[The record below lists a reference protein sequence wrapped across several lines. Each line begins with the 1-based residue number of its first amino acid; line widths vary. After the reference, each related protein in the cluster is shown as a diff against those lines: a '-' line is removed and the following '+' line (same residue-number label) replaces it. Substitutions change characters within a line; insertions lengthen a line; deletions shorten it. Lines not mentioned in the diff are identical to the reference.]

1 MEIAKR
7 YGKIYTQGDKLGLRL
22 VWEEIITAD
31 GKKLKLNDEHIKEL
45 VAKGK
50 RQNNKLCFADITDMI
65 AALENFTPKDYEK
78 VMAAVNKASIELVD
92 KLSKEDL
99 EAAQAPL
106 PKQES
111 TKVQTKTSPST
122 AAKQAIVAEAKAV
135 NPIES
140 MPLAA
145 ADTADEPTAEEL
157 NNIIIDSVETDTEAI
172 IEEAELEDYQQHEDR
187 EEDEEENEDGYY
199 AEESFVSTYTDDPIR
214 MYLKEIGN
222 FTLIS
227 SEDEV
232 KLAKRI
238 NKGRAA
244 QLITKGKDCPENS
257 IDYNKW
263 SDAEVIKKFN
273 DDIKKEKE
281 ITGQRSIAKLL
292 SRMKRRK
299 KAGNPYS
306 LEEYKKAAARLTKA
320 EHKRL
325 LKFAQD
331 DNCYIEGMEEVD
343 VDNYDILK
351 EVAYLFQI
359 KALMEQIEQRHI
371 ENIGGF
377 TVAESK
383 ALYKKLL
390 MHIERQG
397 EDAKHKLSESNLRL
411 VASIAKRFIGR
422 GLPFLDLIQE
432 GNIGLMK
439 AVDRFDFTR
448 GFKFSTYATWWIR
461 QAISR
466 ALADHARTIRIPVH
480 MVDTINKFNK
490 IKKEL
495 TISLGRE
502 PKLKEI
508 AEAMEISYQKAVE
521 IEEYSH
527 DATSLD
533 VSVNEDG
540 DTSMGDLIGDDKAI
554 SPEAAAAQTMLRQHI
569 EEALSELKPK
579 EQEVL
584 RLRFG
589 LNDGR
594 ERTLDEIGKQFGVTR
609 ERIRQIEAKALKK
622 LRSPKHKNKLQGYDL
637 Q

>member
-1 MEIAKR
+1 MSDTHNRDEFDRNQFAGI
-7 YGKIYTQGDKLGLRL
+7 G
-22 VWEEIITAD
+22 EEIITAVE
-31 GKKLKLNDEHIKEL
+31 KKVKLWESHIKALIE
-45 VAKGK
+45 KGT

-65 AALENFTPKDYEK
+65 ATLENFTPKDYEK
-78 VMAAVNKASIELVD
+78 VMAAVTKAHIELVD
-92 KLSKEDL
+92 KLAKEDL
-99 EAAQAPL
+99 QEVKPKDVKVEAA
-106 PKQES
+106 PKP
-111 TKVQTKTSPST
+111 VTKTAPV
-122 AAKQAIVAEAKAV
+122 KKEVAEEALAKVVPVSLDA
-135 NPIES
+135 S
-140 MPLAA
+140 
-145 ADTADEPTAEEL
+145 DEPTAEEL
-157 NNIIIDSVETDTEAI
+157 SSIVVSNDGTDDEDIIEAI
-172 IEEAELEDYQQHEDR
+172 EEGDYQAKELQD
-187 EEDEEENEDGYY
+187 EDEGEDGEDFGYY
-199 AEESFVSTYTDDPIR
+199 ADEGIATTYTDDPIR

-222 FTLIS
+222 FTLVS

-244 QLITKGKDCPENS
+244 VMILKGESCPENS
-257 IDYNKW
+257 IDYSKW
-263 SDAEVIKKFN
+263 PDEKVIKKFN
-273 DDIKKEKE
+273 DDIRKEKE

-292 SRMKRRK
+292 SRMKRRMA
-299 KAGNPYS
+299 AGNPYS

-325 LKFAQD
+325 LKFAHD

-343 VDNYDILK
+343 VDNNDIMK

-359 KALMEQIEQRHI
+359 KALMEEIELRKI
-371 ENIGGF
+371 EDIGGF
-377 TVAESK
+377 TVPESK

-390 MHIERQG
+390 THIERQG
-397 EDAKHKLSESNLRL
+397 EDAKHRLSESNLRL
-411 VASIAKRFIGR
+411 VASIAKRFVGR

-439 AVDRFDFTR
+439 AVERFDFTR

-490 IKKEL
+490 IRKEL
-495 TISLGRE
+495 TATLGRE

-508 AEAMEISYQKAVE
+508 AAAMEIPYQKAVE
-521 IEEYSH
+521 IEEYSR
-527 DATSLD
+527 DTTSLD
-533 VSVNEDG
+533 ISVNDEG

-554 SPEAAAAQTMLRQHI
+554 SPEAAAAQAMLRQHI
-569 EEALSELKPK
+569 EEALEELNPK

-594 ERTLDEIGKQFGVTR
+594 ERTLDEIGKKFGVTR

-622 LRSPKHKNKLQGYDL
+622 LRSPKHRKKLQGYDL

>member
-1 MEIAKR
+1 M
-7 YGKIYTQGDKLGLRL
+7 
-22 VWEEIITAD
+22 ITAD
-31 GKKLKLNDEHIKEL
+31 SKKVKLNDDHVKALLE
-45 VAKGK
+45 KGK
-50 RQNNKLCFADITDMI
+50 QQNNKLCFADVTDMI
-65 AALENFTPKDYEK
+65 ATLADFSPKDYEK
-78 VMAAVNKASIELVD
+78 VMQAINKAHIELVD
-92 KLSKEDL
+92 KLPE
-99 EAAQAPL
+99 
-106 PKQES
+106 
-111 TKVQTKTSPST
+111 
-122 AAKQAIVAEAKAV
+122 
-135 NPIES
+135 
-140 MPLAA
+140 
-145 ADTADEPTAEEL
+145 DEPTAEDL
-157 NNIIIDSVETDTEAI
+157 NSMLLPTDEPDTEVMLEDEVALDDYH
-172 IEEAELEDYQQHEDR
+172 EAEEHH
-187 EEDEEENEDGYY
+187 DEEEEADADGLGYY
-199 AEESFVSTYTDDPIR
+199 SDEGIVSTYTDDPIR

-244 QLITKGKDCPENS
+244 VLIMQGEPSSEGE
-257 IDYNKW
+257 IDYSEW
-263 SDAEVIKKFN
+263 SDEEIIKKFN
-273 DDIKKEKE
+273 DDIRKEKE

-292 SRMKRRK
+292 SRLKRRK
-299 KAGNPYS
+299 AAGNPYS

-320 EHKRL
+320 EHRRL

-343 VDNYDILK
+343 VDNNDIGK
-351 EVAYLFQI
+351 EVAYLYQI
-359 KALMEQIEQRHI
+359 GALFDEIKLREIED
-371 ENIGGF
+371 IGGF
-377 TVAESK
+377 TVAESE

-390 MHIERQG
+390 THIEKQG
-397 EDAKHKLSESNLRL
+397 QDAKHRLSESNLRL
-411 VASIAKRFIGR
+411 VASIAKRFVGR

-432 GNIGLMK
+432 GNMGLMK
-439 AVDRFDFTR
+439 AVDRFDFTK

-480 MVDTINKFNK
+480 MVETINKFNK
-490 IKKEL
+490 VRKEL
-495 TISLGRE
+495 TTSLGRE

-508 AEAMEISYQKAVE
+508 AEAMEIPYQKAVE

-527 DATSLD
+527 DTTSLD
-533 VSVNEDG
+533 ISVNEDG
-540 DTSMGDLIGDDKAI
+540 DTSMGELIGDDKAI
-554 SPEAAAAQTMLRQHI
+554 SPEAAAAQSMLREHI
-569 EEALSELKPK
+569 EEALRELSPK
-579 EQEVL
+579 EQDVL

-622 LRSPKHKNKLQGYDL
+622 LRTPKHRKKLQGYDL

>member
-1 MEIAKR
+1 MSDTHNRDEFDRNQFAGI
-7 YGKIYTQGDKLGLRL
+7 G
-22 VWEEIITAD
+22 EEIITAVE
-31 GKKLKLNDEHIKEL
+31 KKVKLCESHIKALIE
-45 VAKGK
+45 KGT

-65 AALENFTPKDYEK
+65 ATLENFTPKDYEK
-78 VMAAVNKASIELVD
+78 VMAAVTKAHIELVD
-92 KLSKEDL
+92 KLAKEDL
-99 EAAQAPL
+99 QEVKPKNVKVEAAPKPVTKTAPVKKEVAEEAL
-106 PKQES
+106 
-111 TKVQTKTSPST
+111 TKVVPVSLDAS
-122 AAKQAIVAEAKAV
+122 
-135 NPIES
+135 
-140 MPLAA
+140 
-145 ADTADEPTAEEL
+145 DEPTAEEL
-157 NNIIIDSVETDTEAI
+157 SSIVVSNDGTDDEDIIEAI
-172 IEEAELEDYQQHEDR
+172 EEGDYQAKELQD
-187 EEDEEENEDGYY
+187 EDEGEDGEDFGYY
-199 AEESFVSTYTDDPIR
+199 ADEGIATTYTDDPIR

-222 FTLIS
+222 FTLVS

-244 QLITKGKDCPENS
+244 VMILKGESCPENS
-257 IDYNKW
+257 IDYSKW
-263 SDAEVIKKFN
+263 PDEKVIKKFN
-273 DDIKKEKE
+273 DDIRKEKE

-292 SRMKRRK
+292 SRMKRRMA
-299 KAGNPYS
+299 AGNPYS

-325 LKFAQD
+325 LKFAHD

-343 VDNYDILK
+343 VDNNDIMK

-359 KALMEQIEQRHI
+359 KALMEEIELRKI
-371 ENIGGF
+371 EDIGGF
-377 TVAESK
+377 TVPESK

-390 MHIERQG
+390 THIERQG
-397 EDAKHKLSESNLRL
+397 EDAKHRLSESNLRR
-411 VASIAKRFIGR
+411 VASIAKRFVGG
-422 GLPFLDLIQE
+422 GLPCLELIQE

-439 AVDRFDFTR
+439 AVERFDFTR

-490 IKKEL
+490 IRKEL
-495 TISLGRE
+495 TATLGRE

-508 AEAMEISYQKAVE
+508 ATAMEIPYQKAVE
-521 IEEYSH
+521 IEEYSR
-527 DATSLD
+527 DTTSLD
-533 VSVNEDG
+533 ISVNDEG

-554 SPEAAAAQTMLRQHI
+554 SPEAAAAQAMLRQHI
-569 EEALSELKPK
+569 EEALEELNPK

-594 ERTLDEIGKQFGVTR
+594 ERTLDEIGKKFGVTR

-622 LRSPKHKNKLQGYDL
+622 LRSPKHRKKLQGYDL

>member
-1 MEIAKR
+1 MM
-7 YGKIYTQGDKLGLRL
+7 KLIRG
-22 VWEEIITAD
+22 EIITAES
-31 GKKLKLNDEHIKEL
+31 KKVKLSDEHIKKLLE
-45 VAKGK
+45 KGK
-50 RQNNKLCFADITDMI
+50 QQNNKLCFADVTDMI
-65 AALENFTPKDYEK
+65 AGLADFSTKDYDK
-78 VMAAVNKASIELVD
+78 VMLAINKARIELVD
-92 KLSKEDL
+92 KL
-99 EAAQAPL
+99 
-106 PKQES
+106 
-111 TKVQTKTSPST
+111 
-122 AAKQAIVAEAKAV
+122 AE
-135 NPIES
+135 
-140 MPLAA
+140 
-145 ADTADEPTAEEL
+145 DEPTAEDL
-157 NNIIIDSVETDTEAI
+157 NSMLLHTEETDADVM
-172 IEEAELEDYQQHEDR
+172 LEDEAALEEYHQEA
-187 EEDEEENEDGYY
+187 EDEETDSLGYY
-199 AEESFVSTYTDDPIR
+199 ADEGIVSTYTDDPIR

-244 QLITKGKDCPENS
+244 VLIMQGEPSPEED
-257 IDYNKW
+257 IDYSEW
-263 SDAEVIKKFN
+263 SDEEIIKKFN
-273 DDIKKEKE
+273 DDIRKEKE

-299 KAGNPYS
+299 AAGNPYS

-320 EHKRL
+320 EHRRL

-343 VDNYDILK
+343 VDNNDIGK
-351 EVAYLFQI
+351 EVAYLYQI
-359 KALMEQIEQRHI
+359 AALFDEIKLREI
-371 ENIGGF
+371 KDIGGF
-377 TVAESK
+377 TVAESQ

-390 MHIERQG
+390 SHIDKQG
-397 EDAKHKLSESNLRL
+397 QDAKHRLSESNLRL
-411 VASIAKRFIGR
+411 VASIAKRFVGR

-432 GNIGLMK
+432 GNMGLMK
-439 AVDRFDFTR
+439 AVDRFDFTK

-480 MVDTINKFNK
+480 MVETINKFNK
-490 IKKEL
+490 VRKEL
-495 TISLGRE
+495 TTTLGRE

-508 AEAMEISYQKAVE
+508 AEAMEIPYQKAVE

-527 DATSLD
+527 DTTSLD
-533 VSVNEDG
+533 ISVNEDG
-540 DTSMGDLIGDDKAI
+540 DTSMGELIGDDKAI
-554 SPEAAAAQTMLRQHI
+554 SPEAAAAQSMLREHI
-569 EEALSELKPK
+569 EEALSELSQK
-579 EQEVL
+579 EQDVL

-622 LRSPKHKNKLQGYDL
+622 LRSPKHRKKLQGYDL

>member
-1 MEIAKR
+1 MSDTHNRDEFDRNQFAGI
-7 YGKIYTQGDKLGLRL
+7 G
-22 VWEEIITAD
+22 EEIITAVE
-31 GKKLKLNDEHIKEL
+31 KKVKLCESHIKALIE
-45 VAKGK
+45 KGT

-65 AALENFTPKDYEK
+65 ATLENFTPKDYEK
-78 VMAAVNKASIELVD
+78 VMAAVTKAHIELVD
-92 KLSKEDL
+92 KLAKEDL
-99 EAAQAPL
+99 QEVKPKDVKVEAAPKLVTKTAPVKKEVAEEAL
-106 PKQES
+106 
-111 TKVQTKTSPST
+111 TKV
-122 AAKQAIVAEAKAV
+122 
-135 NPIES
+135 
-140 MPLAA
+140 MPVSLDAS
-145 ADTADEPTAEEL
+145 DEPTAEEL
-157 NNIIIDSVETDTEAI
+157 SSIVVSNDGTDDEDIIEAI
-172 IEEAELEDYQQHEDR
+172 EEGDYQAKELQD
-187 EEDEEENEDGYY
+187 EDEGEDGEDFGYY
-199 AEESFVSTYTDDPIR
+199 ADEGIATTYTDDPIR

-222 FTLIS
+222 FTLVS

-244 QLITKGKDCPENS
+244 VMILKGESCPENS
-257 IDYNKW
+257 IDYSKW
-263 SDAEVIKKFN
+263 PDEKVIKKFN
-273 DDIKKEKE
+273 DDIRKEKE

-292 SRMKRRK
+292 SRMKRRMA
-299 KAGNPYS
+299 AGNPYS

-325 LKFAQD
+325 LKFAHD

-343 VDNYDILK
+343 VDNNDIMK

-359 KALMEQIEQRHI
+359 KALMEEIELRKI
-371 ENIGGF
+371 EDIGGF
-377 TVAESK
+377 TVPESK

-390 MHIERQG
+390 THIERQG
-397 EDAKHKLSESNLRL
+397 EDAKHRLSESNLRL
-411 VASIAKRFIGR
+411 VASIAKRFVGR

-439 AVDRFDFTR
+439 AVERFDFTR

-490 IKKEL
+490 IRKEL
-495 TISLGRE
+495 TATLGRE

-508 AEAMEISYQKAVE
+508 AAAMEIPYQKAVE
-521 IEEYSH
+521 IEEYSR
-527 DATSLD
+527 DTTSLD
-533 VSVNEDG
+533 ISVNDEG

-554 SPEAAAAQTMLRQHI
+554 SPEAAAAQAMLRQHI
-569 EEALSELKPK
+569 EEALEELNPK

-594 ERTLDEIGKQFGVTR
+594 ERTLDEIGKKFGVTR

-622 LRSPKHKNKLQGYDL
+622 LRSPKHRKKLQGYDL

>member
-1 MEIAKR
+1 MSDTHNRDEFDRNQFAGI
-7 YGKIYTQGDKLGLRL
+7 G
-22 VWEEIITAD
+22 EEIITAVE
-31 GKKLKLNDEHIKEL
+31 KKVKLCESHIKALIE
-45 VAKGK
+45 KGT

-65 AALENFTPKDYEK
+65 ATLENFTPKDYEK
-78 VMAAVNKASIELVD
+78 VMAAVTKAHIELVD
-92 KLSKEDL
+92 KLAKEDL
-99 EAAQAPL
+99 QEVKPKEVKVEAAPKPVTKTAPVKKEVAEEAL
-106 PKQES
+106 
-111 TKVQTKTSPST
+111 TKVVPVSLDAS
-122 AAKQAIVAEAKAV
+122 
-135 NPIES
+135 
-140 MPLAA
+140 
-145 ADTADEPTAEEL
+145 DEPTAEEL
-157 NNIIIDSVETDTEAI
+157 SSIVVSNDGTDDEDIIEAI
-172 IEEAELEDYQQHEDR
+172 EEGDYQAKELQD
-187 EEDEEENEDGYY
+187 EDEGEDGEDFGYY
-199 AEESFVSTYTDDPIR
+199 ADEGIATTYTDDPIR

-222 FTLIS
+222 FTLVS

-244 QLITKGKDCPENS
+244 VMILKGESCPENS
-257 IDYNKW
+257 IDYSKW
-263 SDAEVIKKFN
+263 PDEKVIKKFN
-273 DDIKKEKE
+273 DDIRKEKE

-292 SRMKRRK
+292 SRMKRRMA
-299 KAGNPYS
+299 AGNPYS

-325 LKFAQD
+325 LKFAHD

-343 VDNYDILK
+343 VDNNDIMK

-359 KALMEQIEQRHI
+359 KALMEEIELRKI
-371 ENIGGF
+371 EDIGGF
-377 TVAESK
+377 TVPESK

-390 MHIERQG
+390 THIERQG
-397 EDAKHKLSESNLRL
+397 EDAKHRLSESNLRL
-411 VASIAKRFIGR
+411 VASIAKRFVGR

-439 AVDRFDFTR
+439 AVERFDFTR

-490 IKKEL
+490 IRKEL
-495 TISLGRE
+495 TATLGRE

-508 AEAMEISYQKAVE
+508 AAAMEIPYQKAVE
-521 IEEYSH
+521 IEEYSR
-527 DATSLD
+527 DTTSLD
-533 VSVNEDG
+533 ISVNDEG

-554 SPEAAAAQTMLRQHI
+554 SPEAAAAQAMLRQHI
-569 EEALSELKPK
+569 EEALSELNPK

-594 ERTLDEIGKQFGVTR
+594 ERTLDEIGKKFGVTR

-622 LRSPKHKNKLQGYDL
+622 LRSPKHRKKLQGYDL

>member
-1 MEIAKR
+1 MSDTHNRDEFDRNQFAGI
-7 YGKIYTQGDKLGLRL
+7 G
-22 VWEEIITAD
+22 EEIITAVE
-31 GKKLKLNDEHIKEL
+31 KKVKLCESHIKALIE
-45 VAKGK
+45 KGT

-65 AALENFTPKDYEK
+65 ATLENFTPKDYEK
-78 VMAAVNKASIELVD
+78 VMAAVTKAHIELVD
-92 KLSKEDL
+92 KLAKEDL
-99 EAAQAPL
+99 QEVKPKNVKVEAAPKPVTKTAPVKKEVAEEAL
-106 PKQES
+106 
-111 TKVQTKTSPST
+111 TKV
-122 AAKQAIVAEAKAV
+122 
-135 NPIES
+135 
-140 MPLAA
+140 MPVSLDAS
-145 ADTADEPTAEEL
+145 DEPTAEEL
-157 NNIIIDSVETDTEAI
+157 SSIVVSNDGTDDEDIIEAI
-172 IEEAELEDYQQHEDR
+172 EEGDYQAKELQD
-187 EEDEEENEDGYY
+187 EDEGEDGEDFGYY
-199 AEESFVSTYTDDPIR
+199 ADEGIATTYTDDPIR

-222 FTLIS
+222 FTLVS

-244 QLITKGKDCPENS
+244 VMILKGESCPENS
-257 IDYNKW
+257 IDYSKW
-263 SDAEVIKKFN
+263 PDEKVIKKFN
-273 DDIKKEKE
+273 DDIRKEKE

-292 SRMKRRK
+292 SRMKRRMA
-299 KAGNPYS
+299 AGNPYS

-325 LKFAQD
+325 LKFAHD

-343 VDNYDILK
+343 VDNNDIMK

-359 KALMEQIEQRHI
+359 KALMEEIELRKI
-371 ENIGGF
+371 EDIGGF
-377 TVAESK
+377 TVPESK

-390 MHIERQG
+390 THIERQG
-397 EDAKHKLSESNLRL
+397 EDAKHRLSESNLRL
-411 VASIAKRFIGR
+411 VASIAKRFVGR

-439 AVDRFDFTR
+439 AVERFDFTR

-490 IKKEL
+490 IRKEL
-495 TISLGRE
+495 TATLGRE

-508 AEAMEISYQKAVE
+508 AAAMEIPYQKAVE
-521 IEEYSH
+521 IEEYSR
-527 DATSLD
+527 DTTSLD
-533 VSVNEDG
+533 ISVNDEG

-554 SPEAAAAQTMLRQHI
+554 SPEAAAAQAMLRQHI
-569 EEALSELKPK
+569 EEALEELNPK

-594 ERTLDEIGKQFGVTR
+594 ERTLDEIGKKFGVTR

-622 LRSPKHKNKLQGYDL
+622 LRSPKHRKKLQGYDL

>member
-1 MEIAKR
+1 
-7 YGKIYTQGDKLGLRL
+7 
-22 VWEEIITAD
+22 
-31 GKKLKLNDEHIKEL
+31 
-45 VAKGK
+45 
-50 RQNNKLCFADITDMI
+50 MI
-65 AALENFTPKDYEK
+65 AGLEDFSPKDYEK
-78 VMAAVNKASIELVD
+78 VMAAVNKAKIELVD

-99 EAAQAPL
+99 EASNPEPKKVKKDASKTAPAKTTTNEATEKATSAKETAVPINPL
-106 PKQES
+106 PAS
-111 TKVQTKTSPST
+111 NM
-122 AAKQAIVAEAKAV
+122 EA
-135 NPIES
+135 S
-140 MPLAA
+140 
-145 ADTADEPTAEEL
+145 DEPTAEEL
-157 NNIIIDSVETDTEAI
+157 NSIVVNNDEPDAEDI
-172 IEEAELEDYQQHEDR
+172 IEEEVHLEDYQEDEPR
-187 EEDEEENEDGYY
+187 KDYDNEEDDSFGYY
-199 AEESFVSTYTDDPIR
+199 SDDGIANTYSDDPIR

-244 QLITKGKDCPENS
+244 VLIIKGENCPDDA
-257 IDYNKW
+257 IDYTKW
-263 SDAEVIKKFN
+263 SNAEVIKKFN
-273 DDIKKEKE
+273 DDIRKEKE

-292 SRMKRRK
+292 SRMRRRK
-299 KAGNPYS
+299 NAGNPYS

-320 EHKRL
+320 EHRRL

-343 VDNYDILK
+343 VDNYDIVK

-359 KALMEQIEQRHI
+359 KALFAEIERRKI
-371 ENIGGF
+371 VDIGGF
-377 TVAESK
+377 TVEESR

-390 MHIERQG
+390 SHIEKQG
-397 EDAKHKLSESNLRL
+397 QDAKHKLSESNLRL
-411 VASIAKRFIGR
+411 VASIAKRFVGR

-480 MVDTINKFNK
+480 MVETINKFNK
-490 IKKEL
+490 IRKEL

-508 AEAMEISYQKAVE
+508 ATAMEIPYQKAVE

-527 DATSLD
+527 DTTSLD
-533 VSVNEDG
+533 ISVNDEG

-554 SPEAAAAQTMLRQHI
+554 SPEAAAAQSMLREHI
-569 EEALSELKPK
+569 EEALQDLKPK

-594 ERTLDEIGKQFGVTR
+594 DRTLDEIGKQFGVTR

-622 LRSPKHKNKLQGYDL
+622 LRSPKHRKKLQGYDID
-637 Q
+637 

>member
-1 MEIAKR
+1 M
-7 YGKIYTQGDKLGLRL
+7 KLIRG
-22 VWEEIITAD
+22 EIITAES
-31 GKKLKLNDEHIKEL
+31 KKVKLSDEHIKKLLE
-45 VAKGK
+45 KGK
-50 RQNNKLCFADITDMI
+50 QQNNKLCFADVTDMI
-65 AALENFTPKDYEK
+65 AGLADFSTKDYDK
-78 VMAAVNKASIELVD
+78 VMLAINKARIELVD
-92 KLSKEDL
+92 KL
-99 EAAQAPL
+99 
-106 PKQES
+106 
-111 TKVQTKTSPST
+111 
-122 AAKQAIVAEAKAV
+122 AE
-135 NPIES
+135 
-140 MPLAA
+140 
-145 ADTADEPTAEEL
+145 DEPTAEDL
-157 NNIIIDSVETDTEAI
+157 NSMLLHTEETDADVM
-172 IEEAELEDYQQHEDR
+172 LEDESALEEYHQEA
-187 EEDEEENEDGYY
+187 EDEETDSLGYY
-199 AEESFVSTYTDDPIR
+199 ADEGIVSTYTDDPIR

-244 QLITKGKDCPENS
+244 VRIMQGEPSPEED
-257 IDYNKW
+257 IDYSEW
-263 SDAEVIKKFN
+263 SDEEIIKKFN
-273 DDIKKEKE
+273 DDIRKEKE

-299 KAGNPYS
+299 AAGNPYS

-320 EHKRL
+320 EHRRL

-343 VDNYDILK
+343 VDNNDIGK
-351 EVAYLFQI
+351 EVAYLYQI
-359 KALMEQIEQRHI
+359 AALFDEIKLREI
-371 ENIGGF
+371 KDIGGF
-377 TVAESK
+377 TVAESQ

-390 MHIERQG
+390 SHIDKQG
-397 EDAKHKLSESNLRL
+397 QDAKHRLSESNLRL
-411 VASIAKRFIGR
+411 VASIAKRFVGR

-432 GNIGLMK
+432 GNMGLMK
-439 AVDRFDFTR
+439 AVDRFDFTK

-480 MVDTINKFNK
+480 MVETINKFNK
-490 IKKEL
+490 VRKEL
-495 TISLGRE
+495 TTTLGRE

-508 AEAMEISYQKAVE
+508 AEAMEIPYQKAVE

-527 DATSLD
+527 DTTSLD
-533 VSVNEDG
+533 ISVNEDG
-540 DTSMGDLIGDDKAI
+540 DTSMGELIGDDKAI
-554 SPEAAAAQTMLRQHI
+554 SPEDAAAQSMLREHI
-569 EEALSELKPK
+569 EEALSELSQK
-579 EQEVL
+579 EQDVL

-622 LRSPKHKNKLQGYDL
+622 LRSPKHRKKLQGYDL

>member
-1 MEIAKR
+1 
-7 YGKIYTQGDKLGLRL
+7 
-22 VWEEIITAD
+22 
-31 GKKLKLNDEHIKEL
+31 
-45 VAKGK
+45 
-50 RQNNKLCFADITDMI
+50 MI
-65 AALENFTPKDYEK
+65 AGLEDFSPKDYEK
-78 VMAAVNKASIELVD
+78 VMAAVNKAKIELVD

-99 EAAQAPL
+99 EASNPEPKKVKRDASKTAPAKTTTNKATEKATPAKETAVPVNPL
-106 PKQES
+106 PAS
-111 TKVQTKTSPST
+111 NM
-122 AAKQAIVAEAKAV
+122 EA
-135 NPIES
+135 S
-140 MPLAA
+140 
-145 ADTADEPTAEEL
+145 DEPTAEEL
-157 NNIIIDSVETDTEAI
+157 NSIVVNNDEPDAEDI
-172 IEEAELEDYQQHEDR
+172 IEEEVHLEDYQEDEPR
-187 EEDEEENEDGYY
+187 KDYDNEEDDSFGYY
-199 AEESFVSTYTDDPIR
+199 SDDGIANTYSDDPIR

-244 QLITKGKDCPENS
+244 VLIIKGENCPDDA
-257 IDYNKW
+257 IDYTKW
-263 SDAEVIKKFN
+263 SNAEVIKKFN
-273 DDIKKEKE
+273 DDIRKEKE

-292 SRMKRRK
+292 SRMRRRK
-299 KAGNPYS
+299 NAGNPYS

-320 EHKRL
+320 EHRRL

-343 VDNYDILK
+343 VDNYDIVK

-359 KALMEQIEQRHI
+359 KALLAEIERRKI
-371 ENIGGF
+371 VDIGGF
-377 TVAESK
+377 TVEESR

-390 MHIERQG
+390 SHIEKQG
-397 EDAKHKLSESNLRL
+397 QDAKHKLSESNLRL
-411 VASIAKRFIGR
+411 VASIAKRFVGR

-480 MVDTINKFNK
+480 MVETINKFNK
-490 IKKEL
+490 IRKEL

-508 AEAMEISYQKAVE
+508 ATAMEIPYQKAVE

-527 DATSLD
+527 DTTSLD
-533 VSVNEDG
+533 ISVNDEG

-554 SPEAAAAQTMLRQHI
+554 SPEAAAAQSMLREHI
-569 EEALSELKPK
+569 EEALQDLKPK

-594 ERTLDEIGKQFGVTR
+594 DRTLDEIGKQFGVTR

-622 LRSPKHKNKLQGYDL
+622 LRSPKHRKKLQGYDID
-637 Q
+637 

>member
-1 MEIAKR
+1 MSDTHNRDEFDRNQFAGI
-7 YGKIYTQGDKLGLRL
+7 G
-22 VWEEIITAD
+22 EEIITAVE
-31 GKKLKLNDEHIKEL
+31 KKVKLCESHIKALIE
-45 VAKGK
+45 KGT

-65 AALENFTPKDYEK
+65 ATLENFTPKDYEK
-78 VMAAVNKASIELVD
+78 VMAAVTKAHIELVD
-92 KLSKEDL
+92 KLAKEDL
-99 EAAQAPL
+99 QEVKPKDVKVEAAPKPVTKTAPVKKEVAEEAL
-106 PKQES
+106 
-111 TKVQTKTSPST
+111 TKV
-122 AAKQAIVAEAKAV
+122 
-135 NPIES
+135 
-140 MPLAA
+140 MPVSLDAS
-145 ADTADEPTAEEL
+145 DEPTAEEL
-157 NNIIIDSVETDTEAI
+157 SSIVVSNDGTDDEDIIEAI
-172 IEEAELEDYQQHEDR
+172 EEGDYQAKELQD
-187 EEDEEENEDGYY
+187 EDEGEDGEDFGYY
-199 AEESFVSTYTDDPIR
+199 ADEGIATTYTDDPIR

-222 FTLIS
+222 FTLVS

-244 QLITKGKDCPENS
+244 VMILKGESCPENS
-257 IDYNKW
+257 IDYSKW
-263 SDAEVIKKFN
+263 PDEKVIKKFN
-273 DDIKKEKE
+273 DDIRKEKE

-292 SRMKRRK
+292 SRMKRRMA
-299 KAGNPYS
+299 AGNPYS

-325 LKFAQD
+325 LKFAHD

-343 VDNYDILK
+343 VDNNDIMK

-359 KALMEQIEQRHI
+359 KALMEEIELRKI
-371 ENIGGF
+371 EDIGGF
-377 TVAESK
+377 TVPESK

-390 MHIERQG
+390 THIERQG
-397 EDAKHKLSESNLRL
+397 EDAKHRLSESNLRL
-411 VASIAKRFIGR
+411 VASIAKRFVGR

-439 AVDRFDFTR
+439 AVERFDFTR

-490 IKKEL
+490 IRKEL
-495 TISLGRE
+495 TATLGRE

-508 AEAMEISYQKAVE
+508 AAAMEIPYQKAVE
-521 IEEYSH
+521 IEEYSR
-527 DATSLD
+527 DTTSLD
-533 VSVNEDG
+533 ISVNDEG

-554 SPEAAAAQTMLRQHI
+554 SPEAAAAQAMLRQHI
-569 EEALSELKPK
+569 EEALEELNPK

-594 ERTLDEIGKQFGVTR
+594 ERTLDEIGKKFGVTR

-622 LRSPKHKNKLQGYDL
+622 LRSPKHRKKLQGYDL

>member
-1 MEIAKR
+1 
-7 YGKIYTQGDKLGLRL
+7 
-22 VWEEIITAD
+22 
-31 GKKLKLNDEHIKEL
+31 
-45 VAKGK
+45 
-50 RQNNKLCFADITDMI
+50 MI
-65 AALENFTPKDYEK
+65 AGLEDFSPKDYEK
-78 VMAAVNKASIELVD
+78 VMAAVNKAKIELVD

-99 EAAQAPL
+99 EASNPEPKKVKKDASKTALAKATTNKATEKATPAKETAVPINPL
-106 PKQES
+106 PAS
-111 TKVQTKTSPST
+111 NL
-122 AAKQAIVAEAKAV
+122 EA
-135 NPIES
+135 S
-140 MPLAA
+140 
-145 ADTADEPTAEEL
+145 DEPTAEEL
-157 NNIIIDSVETDTEAI
+157 NSIVVNNDEPDAEDI
-172 IEEAELEDYQQHEDR
+172 IEEEVHLEDYQEDEPR
-187 EEDEEENEDGYY
+187 KDYDNEEDDSFGYY
-199 AEESFVSTYTDDPIR
+199 SDDGIANTYSDDPIR

-244 QLITKGKDCPENS
+244 VLIIKGENCPDDA
-257 IDYNKW
+257 IDYTKW
-263 SDAEVIKKFN
+263 SNAEVIKKFN
-273 DDIKKEKE
+273 DDIRKEKE

-292 SRMKRRK
+292 SRMRRRK
-299 KAGNPYS
+299 NAGNPYS

-320 EHKRL
+320 EHRRL

-343 VDNYDILK
+343 VDNYDIVK

-359 KALMEQIEQRHI
+359 KALLAEIERRKI
-371 ENIGGF
+371 VDIGGF
-377 TVAESK
+377 TVEESR

-390 MHIERQG
+390 SHIEKQG
-397 EDAKHKLSESNLRL
+397 QDAKHKLSESNLRL
-411 VASIAKRFIGR
+411 VASIAKRFVGR

-480 MVDTINKFNK
+480 MVETINKFNK
-490 IKKEL
+490 IRKEL

-508 AEAMEISYQKAVE
+508 ATAMEIPYQKAVE

-527 DATSLD
+527 DTTSLD
-533 VSVNEDG
+533 ISVNDEG

-554 SPEAAAAQTMLRQHI
+554 SPEAAAAQSMLREHI
-569 EEALSELKPK
+569 EEALQDLKPK

-594 ERTLDEIGKQFGVTR
+594 DRTLDEIGKQFGVTR

-622 LRSPKHKNKLQGYDL
+622 LRSPKHRKKLQGYDID
-637 Q
+637 

>member
-1 MEIAKR
+1 MSDTHNRDEFDRNQFAGI
-7 YGKIYTQGDKLGLRL
+7 G
-22 VWEEIITAD
+22 EEIITAVE
-31 GKKLKLNDEHIKEL
+31 KKVKLCESHIKALIE
-45 VAKGK
+45 KGT
-50 RQNNKLCFADITDMI
+50 RQNNKLCFADITDLI
-65 AALENFTPKDYEK
+65 ATLENFTPKDYEK
-78 VMAAVNKASIELVD
+78 VMAAVTKAHIELVD
-92 KLSKEDL
+92 KLAKEDL
-99 EAAQAPL
+99 QEVKPKNVKVEAAPKPVTKTAPVKKEVAEEAL
-106 PKQES
+106 
-111 TKVQTKTSPST
+111 TKVVPVSLDAS
-122 AAKQAIVAEAKAV
+122 
-135 NPIES
+135 
-140 MPLAA
+140 
-145 ADTADEPTAEEL
+145 DEPTAEEL
-157 NNIIIDSVETDTEAI
+157 SSIVVSNDGTDDEDIIEAI
-172 IEEAELEDYQQHEDR
+172 EEGDYQAKELQD
-187 EEDEEENEDGYY
+187 EDEGEDGEDFGYY
-199 AEESFVSTYTDDPIR
+199 ADEGIATTYTDDPIR

-222 FTLIS
+222 FTLVS

-244 QLITKGKDCPENS
+244 VMILKGESCPENS
-257 IDYNKW
+257 IDYSKW
-263 SDAEVIKKFN
+263 PDEKVIKKFN
-273 DDIKKEKE
+273 DDIRKEKE

-292 SRMKRRK
+292 SRMKRRMA
-299 KAGNPYS
+299 AGNPYS

-325 LKFAQD
+325 LKFAHD

-343 VDNYDILK
+343 VDNNDIMK

-359 KALMEQIEQRHI
+359 KALMEEIELRKI
-371 ENIGGF
+371 EDIGGF
-377 TVAESK
+377 TVPESK

-390 MHIERQG
+390 THIERQG
-397 EDAKHKLSESNLRL
+397 EDAKHRLSESNLRL
-411 VASIAKRFIGR
+411 VASIAKRFVGR

-439 AVDRFDFTR
+439 AVERFDFTR

-490 IKKEL
+490 IRKEL
-495 TISLGRE
+495 TATLGRE

-508 AEAMEISYQKAVE
+508 AAAMEIPYQKAVE
-521 IEEYSH
+521 IEEYSR
-527 DATSLD
+527 DTTSLD
-533 VSVNEDG
+533 ISVNDEG

-554 SPEAAAAQTMLRQHI
+554 SPEAAAAQAMLRQHI
-569 EEALSELKPK
+569 EEALEELNPK

-594 ERTLDEIGKQFGVTR
+594 ERTLDEIGKKFGVTR

-622 LRSPKHKNKLQGYDL
+622 LRSPKHRKKLQGYDL

>member
-1 MEIAKR
+1 
-7 YGKIYTQGDKLGLRL
+7 
-22 VWEEIITAD
+22 
-31 GKKLKLNDEHIKEL
+31 
-45 VAKGK
+45 
-50 RQNNKLCFADITDMI
+50 MI
-65 AALENFTPKDYEK
+65 AGLEDFSPKDYEK
-78 VMAAVNKASIELVD
+78 VMAAVNKAKIELVD

-99 EAAQAPL
+99 EASNPEPKKVKRDASKTAPAKTTTNKATEKATPAKETAVPVNPL
-106 PKQES
+106 PAS
-111 TKVQTKTSPST
+111 NM
-122 AAKQAIVAEAKAV
+122 EA
-135 NPIES
+135 S
-140 MPLAA
+140 
-145 ADTADEPTAEEL
+145 DEPTAEEL
-157 NNIIIDSVETDTEAI
+157 NSIVVNNDEPDAEDI
-172 IEEAELEDYQQHEDR
+172 IEEEVHLEDYQEDEPR
-187 EEDEEENEDGYY
+187 KDYDNEEDDSFGYY
-199 AEESFVSTYTDDPIR
+199 SDDGIANTYSDDPIR

-244 QLITKGKDCPENS
+244 VLIIKGENCPDDA
-257 IDYNKW
+257 IDYTKW
-263 SDAEVIKKFN
+263 SNAEVIKKFN
-273 DDIKKEKE
+273 DDIRKEKE

-292 SRMKRRK
+292 SRMRRRK
-299 KAGNPYS
+299 NAGNPYS

-320 EHKRL
+320 EHRRL

-343 VDNYDILK
+343 VDNYDIVK

-359 KALMEQIEQRHI
+359 KALFAEIERRKI
-371 ENIGGF
+371 VDIGGF
-377 TVAESK
+377 TVEESR

-390 MHIERQG
+390 SHIEKQG
-397 EDAKHKLSESNLRL
+397 QDAKHKLSESNLRL
-411 VASIAKRFIGR
+411 VASIAKRFVGR

-480 MVDTINKFNK
+480 MVETINKFNK
-490 IKKEL
+490 IRKEL

-508 AEAMEISYQKAVE
+508 ATAMEIPYQKAVE

-527 DATSLD
+527 DTTSLD
-533 VSVNEDG
+533 ISVNDEG

-554 SPEAAAAQTMLRQHI
+554 SPEAAAAQSMLREHI
-569 EEALSELKPK
+569 EEALQDLKPK

-594 ERTLDEIGKQFGVTR
+594 DRTLDEIGKQFGVTR

-622 LRSPKHKNKLQGYDL
+622 LRSPKHRKKLQGYDID
-637 Q
+637 

>member
-1 MEIAKR
+1 MM
-7 YGKIYTQGDKLGLRL
+7 KLIRG
-22 VWEEIITAD
+22 EIITAES
-31 GKKLKLNDEHIKEL
+31 KKVKLSDEHIKKLLE
-45 VAKGK
+45 KGK
-50 RQNNKLCFADITDMI
+50 QQNNKLCFADVTDMI
-65 AALENFTPKDYEK
+65 AGLADFSTKDYDK
-78 VMAAVNKASIELVD
+78 VMLAINKARIELVD
-92 KLSKEDL
+92 KL
-99 EAAQAPL
+99 
-106 PKQES
+106 
-111 TKVQTKTSPST
+111 
-122 AAKQAIVAEAKAV
+122 AE
-135 NPIES
+135 
-140 MPLAA
+140 
-145 ADTADEPTAEEL
+145 DEPTAEDL
-157 NNIIIDSVETDTEAI
+157 NSMLLHTEETDADVM
-172 IEEAELEDYQQHEDR
+172 LEDEAALGEYHQEA
-187 EEDEEENEDGYY
+187 EDEETDSLGYY
-199 AEESFVSTYTDDPIR
+199 ADEGIVSTYTDDPIR

-244 QLITKGKDCPENS
+244 VRIMQGEPSPEED
-257 IDYNKW
+257 IDYSEW
-263 SDAEVIKKFN
+263 SDEEIIKKFN
-273 DDIKKEKE
+273 DDIRKEKE
-281 ITGQRSIAKLL
+281 ITGQRSIAMLL

-299 KAGNPYS
+299 AAGNPYS

-320 EHKRL
+320 EHRRL

-343 VDNYDILK
+343 VDNNDIGK
-351 EVAYLFQI
+351 EVAYLYQI
-359 KALMEQIEQRHI
+359 AALFDEIKLREI
-371 ENIGGF
+371 KDIGGF
-377 TVAESK
+377 TVAESQ

-390 MHIERQG
+390 SHIDKQG
-397 EDAKHKLSESNLRL
+397 QDAKHRLSESNLRL
-411 VASIAKRFIGR
+411 VASIAKRFVGR

-432 GNIGLMK
+432 GNMGLMK
-439 AVDRFDFTR
+439 AVDRFDFTK

-480 MVDTINKFNK
+480 MVETINKFNK
-490 IKKEL
+490 VRKEL
-495 TISLGRE
+495 TTTLGRE

-508 AEAMEISYQKAVE
+508 AEAMEIPYQKAVE

-527 DATSLD
+527 DTTSLD
-533 VSVNEDG
+533 ISVNEDG
-540 DTSMGDLIGDDKAI
+540 DTSMGELIGDDKAI
-554 SPEAAAAQTMLRQHI
+554 SPEAAAAQSMLREHI
-569 EEALSELKPK
+569 EEALSELSQK
-579 EQEVL
+579 EQDVL

-622 LRSPKHKNKLQGYDL
+622 LRSPKHRKKLQGYDL

>member
-1 MEIAKR
+1 
-7 YGKIYTQGDKLGLRL
+7 
-22 VWEEIITAD
+22 
-31 GKKLKLNDEHIKEL
+31 
-45 VAKGK
+45 
-50 RQNNKLCFADITDMI
+50 MI
-65 AALENFTPKDYEK
+65 AGLEDFSPKDYEK
-78 VMAAVNKASIELVD
+78 VMAAVNKAKIELVD

-99 EAAQAPL
+99 EASNPEPKKVKKDASKTAPAKATTIKAAENTDSTKETAVPVNPL
-106 PKQES
+106 PAS
-111 TKVQTKTSPST
+111 NM
-122 AAKQAIVAEAKAV
+122 EA
-135 NPIES
+135 S
-140 MPLAA
+140 
-145 ADTADEPTAEEL
+145 DEPTAEEL
-157 NNIIIDSVETDTEAI
+157 NSIVVNNDEPDAEDI
-172 IEEAELEDYQQHEDR
+172 IEEEVHLEDYQEDEPR
-187 EEDEEENEDGYY
+187 KDYDNEEDDSFGYY
-199 AEESFVSTYTDDPIR
+199 SDDGIANTYSDDPIR

-244 QLITKGKDCPENS
+244 VLIIKGENCPDDA
-257 IDYNKW
+257 IDYTKW
-263 SDAEVIKKFN
+263 SNAEVIKKFN
-273 DDIKKEKE
+273 DDIRKEKE

-292 SRMKRRK
+292 SRMRRRK
-299 KAGNPYS
+299 NAGNPYS

-320 EHKRL
+320 EHRRL

-343 VDNYDILK
+343 VDNYDIVK

-359 KALMEQIEQRHI
+359 KALLAEIERRKI
-371 ENIGGF
+371 VDIGGF
-377 TVAESK
+377 TVEESR

-390 MHIERQG
+390 SHIEKQG
-397 EDAKHKLSESNLRL
+397 QDAKHKLSESNLRL
-411 VASIAKRFIGR
+411 VASIAKRFVGR

-480 MVDTINKFNK
+480 MVETINKFNK
-490 IKKEL
+490 IRKEL

-508 AEAMEISYQKAVE
+508 ATAMEIPYQKAVE

-527 DATSLD
+527 DTTSLD
-533 VSVNEDG
+533 ISVNDEG

-554 SPEAAAAQTMLRQHI
+554 SPEAAAAQSMLREHI
-569 EEALSELKPK
+569 EEALQDLKPK

-594 ERTLDEIGKQFGVTR
+594 DRTLDEIGKQFGVTR

-622 LRSPKHKNKLQGYDL
+622 LRSPKHRKKLQGYDID
-637 Q
+637 

>member
-1 MEIAKR
+1 MM
-7 YGKIYTQGDKLGLRL
+7 KLIRG
-22 VWEEIITAD
+22 EIITAES
-31 GKKLKLNDEHIKEL
+31 KKVKLSDEHIKKLLE
-45 VAKGK
+45 KGK
-50 RQNNKLCFADITDMI
+50 QQNNKLCFADVTDMI
-65 AALENFTPKDYEK
+65 AGLADFSTKDYDK
-78 VMAAVNKASIELVD
+78 VMLAINKARIELVD
-92 KLSKEDL
+92 KL
-99 EAAQAPL
+99 
-106 PKQES
+106 
-111 TKVQTKTSPST
+111 
-122 AAKQAIVAEAKAV
+122 AE
-135 NPIES
+135 
-140 MPLAA
+140 
-145 ADTADEPTAEEL
+145 DEPTAEDL
-157 NNIIIDSVETDTEAI
+157 NSMLLHTEETDADVM
-172 IEEAELEDYQQHEDR
+172 LEDEAALGEYRQEA
-187 EEDEEENEDGYY
+187 EDEETDSLGYY
-199 AEESFVSTYTDDPIR
+199 ADEGIVSTYTDDPIR

-244 QLITKGKDCPENS
+244 VLIMQGEPSPEEE
-257 IDYNKW
+257 IDYSEW
-263 SDAEVIKKFN
+263 SDEEIIKKFN
-273 DDIKKEKE
+273 DDIRKEKE

-299 KAGNPYS
+299 AAGNPYS

-320 EHKRL
+320 EHRRL

-343 VDNYDILK
+343 VDNNDIGK
-351 EVAYLFQI
+351 EVAYLYQI
-359 KALMEQIEQRHI
+359 AALFDEIKLREI
-371 ENIGGF
+371 KDIGGF
-377 TVAESK
+377 TVAESQ

-390 MHIERQG
+390 SHIDKQG
-397 EDAKHKLSESNLRL
+397 QDAKHRLSESNLRL
-411 VASIAKRFIGR
+411 VASIAKRFVGR

-432 GNIGLMK
+432 GNMGLMK
-439 AVDRFDFTR
+439 AVDRFDFTK

-480 MVDTINKFNK
+480 MVETINKFNK
-490 IKKEL
+490 VRKEL
-495 TISLGRE
+495 TTKLGRE

-508 AEAMEISYQKAVE
+508 AEAMEIPYQKAVE

-527 DATSLD
+527 DTTSLD
-533 VSVNEDG
+533 ISVNEDG
-540 DTSMGDLIGDDKAI
+540 DTSMGELIGDDKAI
-554 SPEAAAAQTMLRQHI
+554 SPEAAAAQSMLREHI
-569 EEALSELKPK
+569 EEALSELSQK
-579 EQEVL
+579 EQDVL

-622 LRSPKHKNKLQGYDL
+622 LRSPKHRKKLQGYDL

>member
-1 MEIAKR
+1 MSDTHNRDEFDRNQFAGI
-7 YGKIYTQGDKLGLRL
+7 G
-22 VWEEIITAD
+22 EEIITAVE
-31 GKKLKLNDEHIKEL
+31 KKVKLCESHIKALIE
-45 VAKGK
+45 KGT

-65 AALENFTPKDYEK
+65 ATLENFTPKDYEK
-78 VMAAVNKASIELVD
+78 VMAAVTKAHIELVD
-92 KLSKEDL
+92 KLAKEDL
-99 EAAQAPL
+99 QEVKPKDVKVEAAPKLVTKTAPVKKEVAEEAL
-106 PKQES
+106 
-111 TKVQTKTSPST
+111 TKV
-122 AAKQAIVAEAKAV
+122 
-135 NPIES
+135 
-140 MPLAA
+140 MPVSLDAS
-145 ADTADEPTAEEL
+145 DEPTAEEL
-157 NNIIIDSVETDTEAI
+157 SSIVVSNDGTDDEDIIEAI
-172 IEEAELEDYQQHEDR
+172 EEGDYQAKELQD
-187 EEDEEENEDGYY
+187 EDEGEDGEDFGYY
-199 AEESFVSTYTDDPIR
+199 ADEGIATTYTDDPIR

-222 FTLIS
+222 FTLVS

-244 QLITKGKDCPENS
+244 VMILKGESCPENS
-257 IDYNKW
+257 IDYSKW
-263 SDAEVIKKFN
+263 PDEKVIKKFN
-273 DDIKKEKE
+273 DDIRKEKE

-292 SRMKRRK
+292 SRLKRRMA
-299 KAGNPYS
+299 AGNPYS

-325 LKFAQD
+325 LKFAHD

-343 VDNYDILK
+343 VDNNDIMK

-359 KALMEQIEQRHI
+359 KALMEEIELRKI
-371 ENIGGF
+371 EDIGGF
-377 TVAESK
+377 TVPESK

-390 MHIERQG
+390 THIERQG
-397 EDAKHKLSESNLRL
+397 EDAKHRLSESNLRL
-411 VASIAKRFIGR
+411 VASIAKRFVGR

-439 AVDRFDFTR
+439 AVERFDFTR

-490 IKKEL
+490 IRKEL
-495 TISLGRE
+495 TATLGRE

-508 AEAMEISYQKAVE
+508 AAAMEIPYQKAVE
-521 IEEYSH
+521 IEEYSR
-527 DATSLD
+527 DTTSLD
-533 VSVNEDG
+533 ISVNDEG

-554 SPEAAAAQTMLRQHI
+554 SPEAAAAQAMLRQHI
-569 EEALSELKPK
+569 EEALEELNPK

-594 ERTLDEIGKQFGVTR
+594 ERTLDEIGKKFGVTR

-622 LRSPKHKNKLQGYDL
+622 LRSPKHRKKLQGYDL

>member
-1 MEIAKR
+1 MM
-7 YGKIYTQGDKLGLRL
+7 KLIRG
-22 VWEEIITAD
+22 EIITAES
-31 GKKLKLNDEHIKEL
+31 KKVKLSDEHIKKLLE
-45 VAKGK
+45 KGK
-50 RQNNKLCFADITDMI
+50 QQNNKLCFADVTDMI
-65 AALENFTPKDYEK
+65 AGLADFSTKDYDK
-78 VMAAVNKASIELVD
+78 VMLAINKARIELVD
-92 KLSKEDL
+92 KL
-99 EAAQAPL
+99 
-106 PKQES
+106 
-111 TKVQTKTSPST
+111 
-122 AAKQAIVAEAKAV
+122 AE
-135 NPIES
+135 
-140 MPLAA
+140 
-145 ADTADEPTAEEL
+145 DEPTAEDL
-157 NNIIIDSVETDTEAI
+157 NSMLLHTEETDADVM
-172 IEEAELEDYQQHEDR
+172 LEDEAALGEYRQEA
-187 EEDEEENEDGYY
+187 EDEETDSLGYY
-199 AEESFVSTYTDDPIR
+199 ADEGIVSTYTDDPIR

-244 QLITKGKDCPENS
+244 VRIMQGEPSPEED
-257 IDYNKW
+257 IDYSEW
-263 SDAEVIKKFN
+263 SDEEIIKKFN
-273 DDIKKEKE
+273 DDIRKEKE

-299 KAGNPYS
+299 AAGNPYS

-320 EHKRL
+320 EHRRL

-343 VDNYDILK
+343 VDNNDIGK
-351 EVAYLFQI
+351 EVAYLYQI
-359 KALMEQIEQRHI
+359 AALFDEIKLREI
-371 ENIGGF
+371 KDIGGF
-377 TVAESK
+377 TVAESQ

-390 MHIERQG
+390 SHIDKQG
-397 EDAKHKLSESNLRL
+397 QDAKHRLSESNLRL
-411 VASIAKRFIGR
+411 VASIAKRFVGR

-432 GNIGLMK
+432 GNMGLMK
-439 AVDRFDFTR
+439 AVDRFDFTK

-480 MVDTINKFNK
+480 MVETINKFNK
-490 IKKEL
+490 VRKEL
-495 TISLGRE
+495 TTTLGRE

-508 AEAMEISYQKAVE
+508 AEAMEIPYQKAVE

-527 DATSLD
+527 DTTSLD
-533 VSVNEDG
+533 ISVNEDG
-540 DTSMGDLIGDDKAI
+540 DTSMGELIGDDKAI
-554 SPEAAAAQTMLRQHI
+554 SPEAAAAQSMLREHI
-569 EEALSELKPK
+569 EEALSELSQK
-579 EQEVL
+579 EQDVL

-622 LRSPKHKNKLQGYDL
+622 LRSPKHRKKLQGYDL

>member
-1 MEIAKR
+1 
-7 YGKIYTQGDKLGLRL
+7 
-22 VWEEIITAD
+22 
-31 GKKLKLNDEHIKEL
+31 
-45 VAKGK
+45 
-50 RQNNKLCFADITDMI
+50 MI
-65 AALENFTPKDYEK
+65 AGLEDFSPKDYEK
-78 VMAAVNKASIELVD
+78 VMAAVNKAKIELVD

-99 EAAQAPL
+99 EASNPEPKKVKKDASKTAPAKTTTNKATEKATPAKETAVPINPL
-106 PKQES
+106 PAS
-111 TKVQTKTSPST
+111 NM
-122 AAKQAIVAEAKAV
+122 EA
-135 NPIES
+135 S
-140 MPLAA
+140 
-145 ADTADEPTAEEL
+145 DEPTAEEL
-157 NNIIIDSVETDTEAI
+157 NSIVVNNDEPDAEDI
-172 IEEAELEDYQQHEDR
+172 IEEEVHLEDYQEDEPR
-187 EEDEEENEDGYY
+187 KDYDNEEDDSFGYY
-199 AEESFVSTYTDDPIR
+199 SDDGIANTYSDDPIR

-244 QLITKGKDCPENS
+244 VLIIKGENCPDDA
-257 IDYNKW
+257 IDYTKW
-263 SDAEVIKKFN
+263 SNAEVIKKFN
-273 DDIKKEKE
+273 DDIRKEKE

-292 SRMKRRK
+292 SRMRRRK
-299 KAGNPYS
+299 NAGNPYS

-320 EHKRL
+320 EHRRL

-343 VDNYDILK
+343 VDNYDIVK

-359 KALMEQIEQRHI
+359 KALLAEIERRKI
-371 ENIGGF
+371 VDIGGF
-377 TVAESK
+377 TVEESR

-390 MHIERQG
+390 SHIEKQG
-397 EDAKHKLSESNLRL
+397 QDAKHKLSESNLRL
-411 VASIAKRFIGR
+411 VASIAKRFVGR

-480 MVDTINKFNK
+480 MVETINKFNK
-490 IKKEL
+490 IRKEL

-508 AEAMEISYQKAVE
+508 ATAMEIPYQKAVE

-527 DATSLD
+527 DTTSLD
-533 VSVNEDG
+533 ISVNDEG

-554 SPEAAAAQTMLRQHI
+554 SPEAAAAQSMLREHI
-569 EEALSELKPK
+569 EEALQDLKPK

-594 ERTLDEIGKQFGVTR
+594 DRTLDEIGKQFGVTR

-622 LRSPKHKNKLQGYDL
+622 LRSPKHRKKLQGYDID
-637 Q
+637 

>member
-1 MEIAKR
+1 MSDTHNRDEFDRNQFAGI
-7 YGKIYTQGDKLGLRL
+7 G
-22 VWEEIITAD
+22 EEIITAVE
-31 GKKLKLNDEHIKEL
+31 KKVKLCESHIKALIE
-45 VAKGK
+45 KGT

-65 AALENFTPKDYEK
+65 ATLENFTPKDYEK
-78 VMAAVNKASIELVD
+78 VMAAVTKAHIELVD
-92 KLSKEDL
+92 KLAKEDL
-99 EAAQAPL
+99 QEAKPKDVKVEAA
-106 PKQES
+106 PKPVTKTALVKKDVAEEAL
-111 TKVQTKTSPST
+111 TKVVPVSLDAS
-122 AAKQAIVAEAKAV
+122 
-135 NPIES
+135 
-140 MPLAA
+140 
-145 ADTADEPTAEEL
+145 DEPTAEEL
-157 NNIIIDSVETDTEAI
+157 SSIVVSNDGTDDEDIIEAI
-172 IEEAELEDYQQHEDR
+172 EEGDYQAKELQD
-187 EEDEEENEDGYY
+187 EDEGEDGDDFGYY
-199 AEESFVSTYTDDPIR
+199 ADEGIATTYTDDPIR

-222 FTLIS
+222 FTLVS

-244 QLITKGKDCPENS
+244 VMILKGESCPENS
-257 IDYNKW
+257 IDYSKW
-263 SDAEVIKKFN
+263 PDEKVIKKFN
-273 DDIKKEKE
+273 DDIRKEKE

-292 SRMKRRK
+292 SRMKRRMA
-299 KAGNPYS
+299 AGNPYS

-325 LKFAQD
+325 LKFAHD

-343 VDNYDILK
+343 VDNNDIMK

-359 KALMEQIEQRHI
+359 KALMEEIELRKI
-371 ENIGGF
+371 EDIGGF
-377 TVAESK
+377 TVPESK

-390 MHIERQG
+390 THIERQG
-397 EDAKHKLSESNLRL
+397 EDAKHRLSESNLRL
-411 VASIAKRFIGR
+411 VASIAKRFVGR

-439 AVDRFDFTR
+439 AVERFDFTR

-490 IKKEL
+490 IRKEL
-495 TISLGRE
+495 TATLGRE

-508 AEAMEISYQKAVE
+508 AAAMEIPYQKAVE
-521 IEEYSH
+521 IEEYSR
-527 DATSLD
+527 DTTSLD
-533 VSVNEDG
+533 ISVNDEG

-554 SPEAAAAQTMLRQHI
+554 SPEAAAAQAMLRQHI
-569 EEALSELKPK
+569 EEALEELNPK

-594 ERTLDEIGKQFGVTR
+594 ERTLDEIGKKFGVTR

-622 LRSPKHKNKLQGYDL
+622 LRSPKHRKKLQGYDL

>member
-1 MEIAKR
+1 M
-7 YGKIYTQGDKLGLRL
+7 KLIRG
-22 VWEEIITAD
+22 EIITAES
-31 GKKLKLNDEHIKEL
+31 KKVKLSDEHIKKLLE
-45 VAKGK
+45 KGK
-50 RQNNKLCFADITDMI
+50 QQNNKLCFADVTDMI
-65 AALENFTPKDYEK
+65 AGLADFSTKDYDK
-78 VMAAVNKASIELVD
+78 VMLAINKAHIELVD
-92 KLSKEDL
+92 KL
-99 EAAQAPL
+99 
-106 PKQES
+106 
-111 TKVQTKTSPST
+111 
-122 AAKQAIVAEAKAV
+122 AE
-135 NPIES
+135 
-140 MPLAA
+140 
-145 ADTADEPTAEEL
+145 DEPTAEDL
-157 NNIIIDSVETDTEAI
+157 NSMLLHTEETDADVM
-172 IEEAELEDYQQHEDR
+172 LEDESALEEYHQEA
-187 EEDEEENEDGYY
+187 EDEETDSLGYY
-199 AEESFVSTYTDDPIR
+199 AYEGIVSTYTDDPIR

-244 QLITKGKDCPENS
+244 VRIMQGEPSPEED
-257 IDYNKW
+257 IDYSEW
-263 SDAEVIKKFN
+263 SDEEIIKKFN
-273 DDIKKEKE
+273 DDIRKEKE

-299 KAGNPYS
+299 AAGNPYS

-320 EHKRL
+320 EHRRL

-343 VDNYDILK
+343 VDNNDIGK
-351 EVAYLFQI
+351 EVAYLYQI
-359 KALMEQIEQRHI
+359 AALFDEIKLREI
-371 ENIGGF
+371 KDIGGF
-377 TVAESK
+377 TVAESQ

-390 MHIERQG
+390 SHIDKQG
-397 EDAKHKLSESNLRL
+397 QDAKHRLSESNLRL
-411 VASIAKRFIGR
+411 VASIAKRFVGR

-432 GNIGLMK
+432 GNMGLMK
-439 AVDRFDFTR
+439 AVDRFDFTK

-480 MVDTINKFNK
+480 MVETINKFNK
-490 IKKEL
+490 VRKEL
-495 TISLGRE
+495 TTTLGRE

-508 AEAMEISYQKAVE
+508 AEAMEIPYQKAVE

-527 DATSLD
+527 DTTSLD
-533 VSVNEDG
+533 ISVNEDG
-540 DTSMGDLIGDDKAI
+540 DTSMGELIGDDKAI
-554 SPEAAAAQTMLRQHI
+554 SPEAAAAQSMLREHI
-569 EEALSELKPK
+569 EEALSELSQK
-579 EQEVL
+579 EQDVL

-622 LRSPKHKNKLQGYDL
+622 LRSPKHRKKLQGYDL

>member
-1 MEIAKR
+1 
-7 YGKIYTQGDKLGLRL
+7 
-22 VWEEIITAD
+22 
-31 GKKLKLNDEHIKEL
+31 
-45 VAKGK
+45 
-50 RQNNKLCFADITDMI
+50 MI
-65 AALENFTPKDYEK
+65 ATLENFTPQDYEK
-78 VMAAVNKASIELVD
+78 VMGAVNKAHLELVD
-92 KLSKEDL
+92 KLAKEDL
-99 EAAQAPL
+99 EGGKELTVEPSKTEKKSQKKDNKINSEKKDIISVPKPEENVEPL
-106 PKQES
+106 KLMSEDA
-111 TKVQTKTSPST
+111 T
-122 AAKQAIVAEAKAV
+122 
-135 NPIES
+135 
-140 MPLAA
+140 
-145 ADTADEPTAEEL
+145 DEPTVEEL
-157 NNIIIDSVETDTEAI
+157 NSIVVASVEPDTEEI
-172 IEEAELEDYQQHEDR
+172 IEEAELEDYQEQDER
-187 EEDEEENEDGYY
+187 DEEENEDGYY
-199 AEESFVSTYTDDPIR
+199 ADDGAVSVYTDDPIR

-244 QLITKGKDCPENS
+244 LLIIKGDNCPKDS
-257 IDYNKW
+257 IDYSKW
-263 SDAEVIKKFN
+263 SDEKVIQKFN
-273 DDIKKEKE
+273 DDIRKEKE

-292 SRMKRRK
+292 SRMKRRRA
-299 KAGNPYS
+299 AGNPYS
-306 LEEYKKAAARLTKA
+306 LEEYKKAASRLTNA

-331 DNCYIEGMEEVD
+331 DNCYIKGMEEVD
-343 VDNYDILK
+343 VDNYDIVK

-359 KALMEQIEQRHI
+359 RALMKEIELRKL
-371 ENIGGF
+371 EDIGGF
-377 TVAESK
+377 TVDESK

-390 MHIERQG
+390 MHIDKQG

-411 VASIAKRFIGR
+411 VASIAKRFVGR

-439 AVDRFDFTR
+439 AVDRFDFTK

-490 IKKEL
+490 IKREL

-508 AEAMEISYQKAVE
+508 AAEMEIPYQKAVE

-527 DATSLD
+527 DTTSLD
-533 VSVNEDG
+533 ISVNDEG
-540 DTSMGDLIGDDKAI
+540 DTSMGDLIGDEKAI
-554 SPEAAAAQTMLRQHI
+554 SPEAAAAQSMLRQHI
-569 EEALSELKPK
+569 EEALSELSTK

-622 LRSPKHKNKLQGYDL
+622 LRSPKHSKKLQGYDL

>member
-1 MEIAKR
+1 
-7 YGKIYTQGDKLGLRL
+7 
-22 VWEEIITAD
+22 
-31 GKKLKLNDEHIKEL
+31 
-45 VAKGK
+45 
-50 RQNNKLCFADITDMI
+50 MI
-65 AALENFTPKDYEK
+65 AGLEDFSPKDYEK
-78 VMAAVNKASIELVD
+78 VMAAVNKEKIELVD

-99 EAAQAPL
+99 EASNPDPKKVKKDASKTAPAKVTTNKPAEKATPPKETAVPINPL
-106 PKQES
+106 PAS
-111 TKVQTKTSPST
+111 NL
-122 AAKQAIVAEAKAV
+122 EA
-135 NPIES
+135 S
-140 MPLAA
+140 
-145 ADTADEPTAEEL
+145 DEPTAEEL
-157 NNIIIDSVETDTEAI
+157 NSIVVNNDEPDAEDI
-172 IEEAELEDYQQHEDR
+172 IEEEVHLEDYQEDEPR
-187 EEDEEENEDGYY
+187 KDYDNEEDDSFGYY
-199 AEESFVSTYTDDPIR
+199 SDDGIANTYSDDPIR

-244 QLITKGKDCPENS
+244 VLIIKGENCPDDA
-257 IDYNKW
+257 IDYTKW
-263 SDAEVIKKFN
+263 SNAEVIKKFN
-273 DDIKKEKE
+273 DDIRKEKE

-292 SRMKRRK
+292 SRMRRRK
-299 KAGNPYS
+299 NVGNPYS

-320 EHKRL
+320 EHRRL

-343 VDNYDILK
+343 VDNYDIVK

-359 KALMEQIEQRHI
+359 KALLAEIERRKI
-371 ENIGGF
+371 VDIGGF
-377 TVAESK
+377 TVEESR

-390 MHIERQG
+390 SHIEKQG
-397 EDAKHKLSESNLRL
+397 QDAKHKLSESNLRL
-411 VASIAKRFIGR
+411 VASIAKRFVGR

-480 MVDTINKFNK
+480 MVETINKFNK
-490 IKKEL
+490 IRKEL

-508 AEAMEISYQKAVE
+508 ATAMEIPYQKAVE

-527 DATSLD
+527 DTTSLD
-533 VSVNEDG
+533 ISVNDEG

-554 SPEAAAAQTMLRQHI
+554 SPEAAAAQSMLREHI
-569 EEALSELKPK
+569 EEALQDLKPK

-594 ERTLDEIGKQFGVTR
+594 DRTLDEIGKQFGVTR

-622 LRSPKHKNKLQGYDL
+622 LRSPKHRKKLQGYDID
-637 Q
+637 

>member
-1 MEIAKR
+1 MSDTHNRDEFDRNQFAGI
-7 YGKIYTQGDKLGLRL
+7 G
-22 VWEEIITAD
+22 EEIITAVE
-31 GKKLKLNDEHIKEL
+31 KKVKLCESHIKALIE
-45 VAKGK
+45 KGT

-65 AALENFTPKDYEK
+65 ATLENFTPKDYEK
-78 VMAAVNKASIELVD
+78 VMAAVTKAHIELVD
-92 KLSKEDL
+92 KLAKEDL
-99 EAAQAPL
+99 QEAKPKDVKVEAA
-106 PKQES
+106 PKPV
-111 TKVQTKTSPST
+111 TKMAS
-122 AAKQAIVAEAKAV
+122 AKKEVVEETLAKVVPVSLDA
-135 NPIES
+135 S
-140 MPLAA
+140 
-145 ADTADEPTAEEL
+145 DEPTAEEL
-157 NNIIIDSVETDTEAI
+157 SSIVVSNDGTDDEDIIEAI
-172 IEEAELEDYQQHEDR
+172 EEGDYQAKELQD
-187 EEDEEENEDGYY
+187 EDEGEDGEDFGYY
-199 AEESFVSTYTDDPIR
+199 ADEGIATTYTDDPIR

-222 FTLIS
+222 FTLVS

-244 QLITKGKDCPENS
+244 VMILKGESCPENS
-257 IDYNKW
+257 IDYSKW
-263 SDAEVIKKFN
+263 PDEKVIKKFN
-273 DDIKKEKE
+273 DDIRKEKE

-292 SRMKRRK
+292 SRMKRRMA
-299 KAGNPYS
+299 AGNPYS

-325 LKFAQD
+325 LKFAHD

-343 VDNYDILK
+343 VDNNDIMK

-359 KALMEQIEQRHI
+359 KALMEEIELRKI
-371 ENIGGF
+371 EDIGGF
-377 TVAESK
+377 TVPESK

-390 MHIERQG
+390 THIERQG
-397 EDAKHKLSESNLRL
+397 EDAKHRLSESNLRL
-411 VASIAKRFIGR
+411 VASIAKRFVGR

-439 AVDRFDFTR
+439 AVERFDFTR

-490 IKKEL
+490 IRKEL
-495 TISLGRE
+495 TATLGRE

-508 AEAMEISYQKAVE
+508 AAAMEIPYQKAVE
-521 IEEYSH
+521 IEEYSR
-527 DATSLD
+527 DTTSLD
-533 VSVNEDG
+533 ISVNDEG

-554 SPEAAAAQTMLRQHI
+554 SPEAAAAQAMLRQHI
-569 EEALSELKPK
+569 EEALEELNPK

-594 ERTLDEIGKQFGVTR
+594 ERTLDEIGKKFGVTR

-622 LRSPKHKNKLQGYDL
+622 LRSPKHRKKLQGYDL

>member
-1 MEIAKR
+1 MSDTHNRDEFDRNQFAGI
-7 YGKIYTQGDKLGLRL
+7 G
-22 VWEEIITAD
+22 EEIITAVE
-31 GKKLKLNDEHIKEL
+31 KKVKLCESHIKALIE
-45 VAKGK
+45 KGT

-65 AALENFTPKDYEK
+65 ATLENFTPKDYEK
-78 VMAAVNKASIELVD
+78 VMAAVTKAHIELVD
-92 KLSKEDL
+92 KLAKEDL
-99 EAAQAPL
+99 QELKPKDVKVEAAPKPVTKTAPVKKEVAEEAL
-106 PKQES
+106 
-111 TKVQTKTSPST
+111 TKVVPVSLDAS
-122 AAKQAIVAEAKAV
+122 
-135 NPIES
+135 
-140 MPLAA
+140 
-145 ADTADEPTAEEL
+145 DEPTAEEL
-157 NNIIIDSVETDTEAI
+157 SSIVVSNDGTDDEDIIEAI
-172 IEEAELEDYQQHEDR
+172 EEGDYQAKELQD
-187 EEDEEENEDGYY
+187 EDEGEDGEDFGYY
-199 AEESFVSTYTDDPIR
+199 ADEGIATTYTDDPIR

-222 FTLIS
+222 FTLVS

-244 QLITKGKDCPENS
+244 VMILKGESCPENS
-257 IDYNKW
+257 IDYSKW
-263 SDAEVIKKFN
+263 PDEKVIKKFN
-273 DDIKKEKE
+273 DDIRKEKE

-292 SRMKRRK
+292 SRMKRRMA
-299 KAGNPYS
+299 AGNPYS

-325 LKFAQD
+325 LKFAHD

-343 VDNYDILK
+343 VDNNDIMK

-359 KALMEQIEQRHI
+359 KALMEEIELRKI
-371 ENIGGF
+371 EDIGGF
-377 TVAESK
+377 TVPESK

-390 MHIERQG
+390 THIERQG
-397 EDAKHKLSESNLRL
+397 EDAKHRLSESNLRL
-411 VASIAKRFIGR
+411 VASIAKRFVGR

-439 AVDRFDFTR
+439 AVERFDFTR

-490 IKKEL
+490 IRKEL
-495 TISLGRE
+495 TATLGRE

-508 AEAMEISYQKAVE
+508 ATAMEIPYQKAVE
-521 IEEYSH
+521 IEEYSR
-527 DATSLD
+527 DTTSLD
-533 VSVNEDG
+533 ISVNDEG

-554 SPEAAAAQTMLRQHI
+554 SPEAAAAQAMLRQHI
-569 EEALSELKPK
+569 EEALEELNPK

-594 ERTLDEIGKQFGVTR
+594 ERTLDEIGKKFGVTR

-622 LRSPKHKNKLQGYDL
+622 LRSPKHRKKLQGYDL

>member
-1 MEIAKR
+1 M
-7 YGKIYTQGDKLGLRL
+7 DKGR
-22 VWEEIITAD
+22 
-31 GKKLKLNDEHIKEL
+31 G
-45 VAKGK
+45 
-50 RQNNKLCFADITDMI
+50 QNNKLCFADITDMI
-65 AALENFTPKDYEK
+65 AGLEDFSPKDYEK
-78 VMAAVNKASIELVD
+78 VMAAVNKAKIELVD

-99 EAAQAPL
+99 EASNPEPKKVKKDASKTAPAKTTTNKATEKATPAKETAVPINPL
-106 PKQES
+106 PAS
-111 TKVQTKTSPST
+111 NM
-122 AAKQAIVAEAKAV
+122 EA
-135 NPIES
+135 S
-140 MPLAA
+140 
-145 ADTADEPTAEEL
+145 DEPTAEEL
-157 NNIIIDSVETDTEAI
+157 NSIVVNNDEPDAEDI
-172 IEEAELEDYQQHEDR
+172 IEEEVHLEDYQEDEPR
-187 EEDEEENEDGYY
+187 KDYDNEEDDSFGYY
-199 AEESFVSTYTDDPIR
+199 SDDGIANTYSDDPIR

-244 QLITKGKDCPENS
+244 VLIIKGENCPDDA
-257 IDYNKW
+257 IDYTKW
-263 SDAEVIKKFN
+263 SNAEVIKKFN
-273 DDIKKEKE
+273 DDIRKEKE

-292 SRMKRRK
+292 SRMRRRK
-299 KAGNPYS
+299 NAGNPYS

-320 EHKRL
+320 EHRRL

-343 VDNYDILK
+343 VDNYDIVK

-359 KALMEQIEQRHI
+359 KALLAEIERRKI
-371 ENIGGF
+371 VDIGGF
-377 TVAESK
+377 TVEESR

-390 MHIERQG
+390 SHIEKQG
-397 EDAKHKLSESNLRL
+397 QDAKHKLSESNLRL
-411 VASIAKRFIGR
+411 VASIAKRFVGR

-480 MVDTINKFNK
+480 MVETINKFNK
-490 IKKEL
+490 IRKEL

-508 AEAMEISYQKAVE
+508 ATAMEIPYQKAVE

-527 DATSLD
+527 DTTSLD
-533 VSVNEDG
+533 ISVNDEG

-554 SPEAAAAQTMLRQHI
+554 SPEAAAAQSMLREHI
-569 EEALSELKPK
+569 EEALQDLKPK

-594 ERTLDEIGKQFGVTR
+594 DRTLDEIGKQFGVTR

-622 LRSPKHKNKLQGYDL
+622 LRSPKHRKKLQGYDID
-637 Q
+637 